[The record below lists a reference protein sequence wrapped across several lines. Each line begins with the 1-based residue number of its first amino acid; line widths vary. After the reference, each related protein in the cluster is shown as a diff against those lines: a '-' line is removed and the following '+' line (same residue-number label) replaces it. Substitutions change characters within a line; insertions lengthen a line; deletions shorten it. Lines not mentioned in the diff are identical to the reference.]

1 MLAKKIACVMEEID
15 WITPSTMRVRFK
27 AKTKFIFQ
35 PGQFLSLVIP
45 SAQKRVKPIKRLY
58 SIASPPDEGKAN
70 GTYELCVRYV
80 KGGIG
85 SEFIASSQPGDKFE
99 IYAPY
104 GDFQYRP
111 PESGRSVC
119 LIGTGSGIAPLR
131 SIVLSSL
138 FQESPPTQTLCL
150 LGVRNETEKLY
161 VEDFARVSGV
171 QTHYAVSQ
179 PSASYTGYKGR
190 VTDFLRDPP
199 PGWNWHTT
207 DFYLC
212 GNGDM
217 INEAVRILQGNQGVL
232 SSAIQKEAFS
242 VTSARPKHNVVPF
255 PKSEQERESWKQRL
269 SLRRKISEK
278 I

>member
-15 WITPSTMRVRFK
+15 WITPSTMRVRFRT
-27 AKTKFIFQ
+27 KTPFAFQ

-58 SIASPPDEGKAN
+58 SIASTPDQGKST
-70 GTYELCVRYV
+70 GMYELCVRYV

-111 PESGRSVC
+111 PGAGRSVC

-138 FQESPPTQTLCL
+138 FQETPPVQTLCL

-161 VEDFARVSGV
+161 VEDFARAKHV
-171 QTHYAVSQ
+171 QTMYAVSQ
-179 PSASYTGYKGR
+179 PSEGYNGYKGR
-190 VTDFLRDPP
+190 VTDFLRNPP
-199 PGWNWHTT
+199 AGWNWHTT

-217 INEAVRILQGNQGVL
+217 ITEALRILQGAHGVPT
-232 SSAIQKEAFS
+232 SAIQKEAFS
-242 VTSARPKHNVVPF
+242 VTSARPQHNVVAF
-255 PKSEQERESWKQRL
+255 PKNEKERDTWKQRL